1 MVPWSEVTT
10 TRAGGRHGFS
20 WRATGPVVLVLLA
33 LAGFGLIGA
42 SLPDGPTAR
51 PPQPPALVNSPVGAA
66 ATSPEAAH
74 PVPSGRP
81 RSVPSQIVIPKI
93 GVHASIMK
101 IGSNPDGTVEVPPL
115 DQAQLAGWYEPG
127 ASPGEIGNAVIVG
140 HVDSAEL
147 GPAVFFSL
155 GDLRPGDMVGVV
167 REDGEQVDFTI
178 ESVRSYPKNDFPTEL
193 VYGPTD
199 QIALRVVTCGGV
211 FDEAAGDYP
220 DNIVVFAT
228 QARTK

>member
-10 TRAGGRHGFS
+10 TRAGGRHGLP
-20 WRATGPVVLVLLA
+20 WRAAGSVVVLLA

-42 SLPDGPTAR
+42 AFTEGPTAP
-51 PPQPPALVNSPVGAA
+51 PPQPPPLAESPVGAA
-66 ATSPEAAH
+66 ASSPEVAQPA
-74 PVPSGRP
+74 PSGRP
-81 RSVPSQIVIPKI
+81 RSAPSQIVIPRI

-101 IGSNPDGTVEVPPL
+101 IGTNPDGTVEVPPL

-127 ASPGEIGNAVIVG
+127 ASPGEVGNAVVVG

-155 GDLRPGDMVGVV
+155 GDLRPGDTVGVV
-167 REDGEQVDFTI
+167 REDGEQVDFTV
-178 ESVRSYPKNDFPTEL
+178 ESVKAYPKTEFPTEL

-228 QARTK
+228 QTQ

>member
-10 TRAGGRHGFS
+10 TRAGGRHGLP
-20 WRATGPVVLVLLA
+20 WRAAGSVVVLLA

-42 SLPDGPTAR
+42 AFTESPTAP
-51 PPQPPALVNSPVGAA
+51 PPQPPPLAESPVGAA
-66 ATSPEAAH
+66 ATSPKVAQPAL
-74 PVPSGRP
+74 SGRP
-81 RSVPSQIVIPKI
+81 RSAPSQIVIPKI

-101 IGSNPDGTVEVPPL
+101 IGTNPDGTVEVPPL

-127 ASPGEIGNAVIVG
+127 ASPGEVGNAVIVG

-155 GDLRPGDMVGVV
+155 GDLRPGDTVGVL
-167 REDGEQVDFTI
+167 REDGEQVDFTV
-178 ESVRSYPKNDFPTEL
+178 ESVKSYPKTEFPTEL

-199 QIALRVVTCGGV
+199 EIALRVVTCGGI

-228 QARTK
+228 QAR

>member
-10 TRAGGRHGFS
+10 TRAGGRHGLP
-20 WRATGPVVLVLLA
+20 WRAAGSVVVLLA

-42 SLPDGPTAR
+42 AFTEGPTAP
-51 PPQPPALVNSPVGAA
+51 PPQPPPLAESPVGAA
-66 ATSPEAAH
+66 ASSPEVAQPA
-74 PVPSGRP
+74 PSGRP
-81 RSVPSQIVIPKI
+81 RSAPSQIVIPKI

-101 IGSNPDGTVEVPPL
+101 IGTNPDGTVEVPPL

-127 ASPGEIGNAVIVG
+127 ASPGEVGNAVVVG

-155 GDLRPGDMVGVV
+155 GDLRPGDTVGVV
-167 REDGEQVDFTI
+167 REDGEQVDFTV
-178 ESVRSYPKNDFPTEL
+178 ESVKAYPKTEFPTEL

-228 QARTK
+228 QTQ